1 MWYKQMN
8 RKVAKNVITGFGG
21 QLIIIVLGIIIPR
34 MMIGSYGSDVNGLL
48 STVGQIFTYMA
59 LLEAGIGQAAR
70 NALYKPMSEKNHEG
84 ISYVVSVAQRY
95 YSKVTIWY
103 GIAVIILAAVAPLL
117 IKTNVDYWTVAVIVL
132 FEGMSGVINFYFV
145 QTKTT
150 VLAVDG
156 KSYIINEINVVNKV
170 VSYSAKIGLA
180 AFGINIVFLQLVY
193 FIITVAKLIFYQ
205 IYFKSHYSWI
215 DYNAAPKTAKLKD
228 RNAYIITEIA
238 WTMFSSTDMIVLSMF
253 VNTTAS
259 SIYGV
264 YNMIFS
270 NINVLLNTVYMSV
283 NYMLGQTYYKDRE
296 KYIQLHDSFSSIFF
310 GAMTA
315 FMSVA
320 YILIIPFI
328 RLYTKGIADADY
340 INPSLPLMFC
350 LVQMISWSR
359 YIPGNLTAVA
369 GFVKQVS
376 RISLVE
382 AIINITFS
390 VILVRKYGITG
401 VLFATVIALPL
412 KVVYCIYLSDK
423 VILKRSVMKTILILG
438 ANYTVFVIAII
449 FEKMVSINIESWFGF
464 LGMGLL
470 LTSIFLILGAV
481 LNMLVNRE
489 CLKIAK
495 TWLKKK

>member
-8 RKVAKNVITGFGG
+8 KKAAKNVITGFGG
-21 QLIIIVLGIIIPR
+21 QFIIIVLGIIIPR

-48 STVGQIFTYMA
+48 STIGQIFTYMA

-70 NALYKPMSEKNHEG
+70 NALYKPISEKNNEG

-95 YSKVTIWY
+95 YGRVTVWY
-103 GIAVIILAAVAPLL
+103 GIAVIIFALVAPLL
-117 IKTNVDYWTVAVIVL
+117 IKTNVDYLTVTMIVL
-132 FEGMSGVINFYFV
+132 FEGMSGVINFYFI

-150 VLAVDG
+150 VLAADG
-156 KSYIINEINVVNKV
+156 KSYINNGINVVNKV
-170 VSYSAKIGLA
+170 VSYSVKIVMA
-180 AFGINIVFLQLVY
+180 AFGLNIIFLQLVY
-193 FIITVAKLIFYQ
+193 FIITVVKSVFYK

-215 DYNAAPKTAKLKD
+215 DYNIAPKTAKLKD
-228 RNAYIITEIA
+228 RSSYIITEIA

-264 YNMIFS
+264 YNMVFS

-310 GAMTA
+310 GAMTV

-328 RLYTKGIADADY
+328 RLYTNGIADADY
-340 INPSLPLMFC
+340 INPSLPILFC
-350 LVQMISWSR
+350 LVQIISWSR

-369 GFVKQVS
+369 GFVKQTS

-382 AIINITFS
+382 AFINITFS
-390 VILVRKYGITG
+390 IILVRKYGISG

-412 KVVYCIYLSDK
+412 KVVYCIYLSEK
-423 VILKRSVMKTILILG
+423 VILKRSVMKSILILG
-438 ANYTVFVIAII
+438 ANYTVFLIAVI
-449 FEKMVSINIESWFGF
+449 FEKTVSLNIESWFGF
-464 LGMGLL
+464 FGIGFLL
-470 LTSIFLILGAV
+470 ASIFLILGAV
-481 LNMLVNRE
+481 LNIIVNRE
-489 CLKIAK
+489 CLKIVK
-495 TWLKKK
+495 TWLMKK

>member
-1 MWYKQMN
+1 MN

>member
-1 MWYKQMN
+1 M
-8 RKVAKNVITGFGG
+8 
-21 QLIIIVLGIIIPR
+21 
-34 MMIGSYGSDVNGLL
+34 
-48 STVGQIFTYMA
+48 
-59 LLEAGIGQAAR
+59 
-70 NALYKPMSEKNHEG
+70 
-84 ISYVVSVAQRY
+84 
-95 YSKVTIWY
+95 
-103 GIAVIILAAVAPLL
+103 
-117 IKTNVDYWTVAVIVL
+117 
-132 FEGMSGVINFYFV
+132 
-145 QTKTT
+145 
-150 VLAVDG
+150 
-156 KSYIINEINVVNKV
+156 
-170 VSYSAKIGLA
+170 
-180 AFGINIVFLQLVY
+180 
-193 FIITVAKLIFYQ
+193 
-205 IYFKSHYSWI
+205 